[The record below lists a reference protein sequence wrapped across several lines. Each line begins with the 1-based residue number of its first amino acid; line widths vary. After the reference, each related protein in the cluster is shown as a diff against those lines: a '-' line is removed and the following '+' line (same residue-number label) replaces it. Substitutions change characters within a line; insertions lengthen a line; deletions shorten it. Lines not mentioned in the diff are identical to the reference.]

1 MTRLFRSMIYNVR
14 FVSKKFQT
22 FCRQITVGIASRFP
36 FTWEK
41 SIQPARDLFCIY
53 KWFPAVHY
61 RSGHSIFF
69 LSQKLTDMAQ
79 KLSILVFLVLF
90 SNPTIAFPA
99 AFTRRGLLWD
109 DSAWQDGIV
118 GVGAAGIGI
127 LNQLWNQL
135 TVPDPKL
142 RSLQDQE
149 PSEPEPP
156 NTPDPQI
163 LPLYQPSG
171 VEQCA
176 NSGFA
181 NKKRVVSSEVDDL
194 FAVSQDPGTG

>member
-1 MTRLFRSMIYNVR
+1 M
-14 FVSKKFQT
+14 
-22 FCRQITVGIASRFP
+22 
-36 FTWEK
+36 
-41 SIQPARDLFCIY
+41 AR
-53 KWFPAVHY
+53 
-61 RSGHSIFF
+61 
-69 LSQKLTDMAQ
+69 
-79 KLSILVFLVLF
+79 KLSILLFLALF

-99 AFTRRGLLWD
+99 AFARRGLFWD

-135 TVPDPKL
+135 TVPDPTL
-142 RSLQDQE
+142 SSLSDQE
-149 PSEPEPP
+149 TPEPEPP
-156 NTPDPQI
+156 HTPDPLI

-171 VEQCA
+171 LEQCA
-176 NSGFA
+176 NSGVA